1 MKDVAERASVS
12 VTTVSHVLNKTR
24 YVDRKLVR
32 RVEDAFKSLGYQP
45 NALAR
50 GLRRQQTRL
59 LGMVAPDNRNL
70 YFAELARS
78 LEDACF
84 GLGYNVILC
93 NSHTDPP
100 KYSPDLPLLTQSPV
114 TRTVFVP
121 PA

>member
-32 RVEDAFKSLGYQP
+32 RVEDAFRSLGYQP

-50 GLRRQQTRL
+50 GLRRQETRM
-59 LGMVAPDNRNL
+59 LGMVVPDNRNL

-78 LEDACF
+78 VEDACF
-84 GLGYNVILC
+84 ERGYNVILC
-93 NSHTDPP
+93 NSDGAMLRRLVNWG
-100 KYSPDLPLLTQSPV
+100 DFV
-114 TRTVFVP
+114 RTRTRF
-121 PA
+121 